1 MVVAFMP
8 YPVSKWHSLPPQ
20 PRYSLNPV
28 SPDAIFGD
36 TSTGGLCGAF
46 HKYLEARF
54 LRDVSGAMKEIKE
67 KEKQL
72 TLRGNVFSPMG
83 YVAWVCSNME
93 LKKLNKIQYLS
104 KYGAHLS

>member
-67 KEKQL
+67 KERREDKSIEITDL
-72 TLRGNVFSPMG
+72 DSVENIPASV
-83 YVAWVCSNME
+83 
-93 LKKLNKIQYLS
+93 S
-104 KYGAHLS
+104 KR